1 MAIARKQT
9 LVQLS
14 DELIQRLD
22 ARAARE
28 GSSRSAVI
36 REAIEAHLGDDFDEE
51 IARQYREAY
60 TRWPQTEEELEWTDI
75 AAEEA
80 ARALDEEEEAAG
92 ESW

>member
-60 TRWPQTEEELEWTDI
+60 TRRPQTEEELEWADI
-75 AAEEA
+75 AAEEL
-80 ARALDEEEEAAG
+80 ARRLDEGED

>member
-1 MAIARKQT
+1 LVIARKQT

-14 DELIQRLD
+14 DDLVRRLD
-22 ARAARE
+22 ARAASE
-28 GSSRSAVI
+28 GKSRSAVI
-36 REAIEAHLGDDFDEE
+36 REAIEVHLGDDFDEE

-60 TRWPQTEEELEWTDI
+60 TRLPQTEEGLEWADI
-75 AAEEA
+75 AAAEA

>member
-1 MAIARKQT
+1 MLIARKQT

-14 DELIQRLD
+14 DELIRRLD
-22 ARAARE
+22 TRAASE
-28 GSSRSAVI
+28 GKSRSAVI
-36 REAIEAHLGDDFDEE
+36 REAIKAHLGDDFDEQV
-51 IARQYREAY
+51 ARQYRDAY
-60 TRWPQTEEELEWTDI
+60 ARFPQTEEELEWADI